1 MEYLNMEKVD
11 RRSKIRIIIDQF
23 AKWTTF
29 LATLFGVTMLAILL
43 IRIISQG
50 IHVIDFEFL
59 TNRLST
65 DPEKAGIMGAIL
77 GTLWLIAVVA
87 PVTMF
92 FGIFTAIYIEL
103 YMKDGRMKSILSTN
117 IANLAGVPSIVYG
130 ILGLTVFVRGME
142 LGNVVLAGGLTLSLL
157 ILPITIVTTQEA
169 LRAIPSDL
177 TEAAYGIG
185 ATKWQ
190 AIRTVVLPTALPTIL
205 TGFIL
210 AMSRAIGETA
220 PLVVIGIPTLLIPFP
235 GSIFDKFTVLP
246 MQIYY
251 WTLDSVL
258 VAEYASLAAGTIIVL
273 LFILLVL
280 NLTAVLIRRKFEKK
294 LLR

>member
-1 MEYLNMEKVD
+1 MEYLKTENIEA
-11 RRSKIRIIIDQF
+11 RSKLRVSIDKI
-23 AKWTTF
+23 ATGITF

-43 IRIISQG
+43 IRIIADG
-50 IHVIDFEFL
+50 ITVIDYEFL

-77 GTLWLIAVVA
+77 GTLWLIVVVA

-103 YMKDGRMKSILSTN
+103 YMKDGKLKSLLSTN
-117 IANLAGVPSIVYG
+117 ISNLAGVPSIVYG
-130 ILGLTVFVRGME
+130 ILGLTVFVRGMQ
-142 LGNVVLAGGLTLSLL
+142 LGNVVLAGGLTLALL
-157 ILPITIVTTQEA
+157 ILPITIVTTQES
-169 LRAIPSDL
+169 LRAIPGDL
-177 TEAAYGIG
+177 TDAAYGIG

-190 AIRTVVLPTALPTIL
+190 AIRSVILPAALPTIL

-235 GSIFDKFTVLP
+235 GSIFDKFTILP

-251 WTLDSVL
+251 WTMDSVL
-258 VAEYASLAAGTIIVL
+258 VAEYASLAAGTIIIL
-273 LFILLVL
+273 LFILLVF
-280 NLTAVLIRRKFEKK
+280 NLTTVLIRRKFQKN
-294 LLR
+294 LLK

>member
-11 RRSKIRIIIDQF
+11 RRSKIRIIIDKI
-23 AKWTTF
+23 AKWITF
-29 LATLFGVTMLAILL
+29 FATLFGVTMLTILI

-92 FGIFTAIYIEL
+92 FGMFTAIYIEL
-103 YMKDGRMKSILSTN
+103 YMKDGKMKSILSTN

-177 TEAAYGIG
+177 TEAAFGIG

>member
-177 TEAAYGIG
+177 TEAAFGIG

-280 NLTAVLIRRKFEKK
+280 NLTAVLIRRKFQKK

>member
-11 RRSKIRIIIDQF
+11 RISKIRIIIDKI
-23 AKWTTF
+23 AKWITF
-29 LATLFGVTMLAILL
+29 FATLFGVTMLTILI

-92 FGIFTAIYIEL
+92 FGMFTAIYIEL
-103 YMKDGRMKSILSTN
+103 YMKDGKMKSILSTN

-169 LRAIPSDL
+169 LRAIPTDL
-177 TEAAYGIG
+177 TEAAFGIG

>member
-1 MEYLNMEKVD
+1 MEYLKTENIEA
-11 RRSKIRIIIDQF
+11 RSKLRVSIDKI
-23 AKWTTF
+23 AKGITF

-43 IRIISQG
+43 IRIIADG
-50 IHVIDFEFL
+50 ITVIDYEFL

-77 GTLWLIAVVA
+77 GTLWLIVVVA

-103 YMKDGRMKSILSTN
+103 YMKDGKLKSLLSTN
-117 IANLAGVPSIVYG
+117 ISNLAGVPSIVYG
-130 ILGLTVFVRGME
+130 ILGLTVFVRGMQ
-142 LGNVVLAGGLTLSLL
+142 LGNVVLAGGLTLALL

-169 LRAIPSDL
+169 LRAIPGDL
-177 TEAAYGIG
+177 TDAAYGIG

-190 AIRTVVLPTALPTIL
+190 AIRSVILPAALPTIL

-235 GSIFDKFTVLP
+235 GSIFDKFTILP

-251 WTLDSVL
+251 WTMDSVL

-273 LFILLVL
+273 LFILLVF
-280 NLTAVLIRRKFEKK
+280 NLTAVLIRRKFQKN
-294 LLR
+294 LLK

>member
-11 RRSKIRIIIDQF
+11 RRSKIRIIIDKI
-23 AKWTTF
+23 AKWITL
-29 LATLFGVTMLAILL
+29 LATLFGVTMLTILI

-92 FGIFTAIYIEL
+92 FGMFTAIYIEL
-103 YMKDGRMKSILSTN
+103 YMKDGKMKSILSTN

-177 TEAAYGIG
+177 TEAAFGIG

>member
-11 RRSKIRIIIDQF
+11 RISKIRIIIDKI
-23 AKWTTF
+23 AKWITF
-29 LATLFGVTMLAILL
+29 LATLFGVTMLTILI

-92 FGIFTAIYIEL
+92 FGMFTAIYIEL
-103 YMKDGRMKSILSTN
+103 YMKDGKMKSILSTN

-177 TEAAYGIG
+177 TEAAFGIG

>member
-1 MEYLNMEKVD
+1 MEYLKTENIEA
-11 RRSKIRIIIDQF
+11 RSKLRVSIDKI
-23 AKWTTF
+23 AKGITF

-43 IRIISQG
+43 IRIISDG
-50 IHVIDFEFL
+50 ITVIDYEFL

-77 GTLWLIAVVA
+77 GTLWLIVVVA

-103 YMKDGRMKSILSTN
+103 YMKDGKLKSLLSTN
-117 IANLAGVPSIVYG
+117 ISNLAGVPSIVYG
-130 ILGLTVFVRGME
+130 ILGLTVFVRGMQ
-142 LGNVVLAGGLTLSLL
+142 LGNVVLAGGLTLALL

-169 LRAIPSDL
+169 LRAIPGDL
-177 TEAAYGIG
+177 TDAAYGIG

-190 AIRTVVLPTALPTIL
+190 AIRSVILPAALPTIL

-235 GSIFDKFTVLP
+235 GSIFDKFTILP

-251 WTLDSVL
+251 WTMDSVL

-273 LFILLVL
+273 LFILLVF
-280 NLTAVLIRRKFEKK
+280 NLTAVLIRRKFQKN
-294 LLR
+294 LLK

>member
-92 FGIFTAIYIEL
+92 FGMFTAIYIEL
-103 YMKDGRMKSILSTN
+103 YMKDGKMKSILSTN

>member
-1 MEYLNMEKVD
+1 MEYLKTENVD
-11 RRSKIRIIIDQF
+11 ARSKYRVIIDNI
-23 AKWTTF
+23 AKGITF

-43 IRIISQG
+43 IRIITEG
-50 IHVIDFEFL
+50 ITVIDLEFL

-65 DPEKAGIMGAIL
+65 DPERAGIMGAIL
-77 GTLWLIAVVA
+77 GTLWLIIVVA

-103 YMKDGRMKSILSTN
+103 YMKDGKLKSLLSTN
-117 IANLAGVPSIVYG
+117 ISNLAGVPSIVYG
-130 ILGLTVFVRGME
+130 ILGLTVFVRGMQ
-142 LGNVVLAGGLTLSLL
+142 LGNVVLAGGLTLALL

-190 AIRTVVLPTALPTIL
+190 SIRTVVLPAALPTIL

-251 WTLDSVL
+251 WTMDSVL

-273 LFILLVL
+273 LFVLLL
-280 NLTAVLIRRKFEKK
+280 FNLTAVLIRGKFEKN
-294 LLR
+294 LLK

>member
-1 MEYLNMEKVD
+1 
-11 RRSKIRIIIDQF
+11 
-23 AKWTTF
+23 
-29 LATLFGVTMLAILL
+29 
-43 IRIISQG
+43 
-50 IHVIDFEFL
+50 
-59 TNRLST
+59 
-65 DPEKAGIMGAIL
+65 
-77 GTLWLIAVVA
+77 
-87 PVTMF
+87 
-92 FGIFTAIYIEL
+92 
-103 YMKDGRMKSILSTN
+103 
-117 IANLAGVPSIVYG
+117 
-130 ILGLTVFVRGME
+130 
-142 LGNVVLAGGLTLSLL
+142 
-157 ILPITIVTTQEA
+157 
-169 LRAIPSDL
+169 
-177 TEAAYGIG
+177 EAAFGIG
-185 ATKWQ
+185 ATNWQ

-280 NLTAVLIRRKFEKK
+280 NLT
-294 LLR
+294 

>member
-11 RRSKIRIIIDQF
+11 RISKIRIIIDKI
-23 AKWTTF
+23 AKWITF
-29 LATLFGVTMLAILL
+29 FATLFGVTMLTILI

-92 FGIFTAIYIEL
+92 FGMFTAIYIEL
-103 YMKDGRMKSILSTN
+103 YMKDGKMKSILSTN

-177 TEAAYGIG
+177 TEAAFGIG

>member
-1 MEYLNMEKVD
+1 MEYLKTENVD
-11 RRSKIRIIIDQF
+11 ARSKYRVIIDNI
-23 AKWTTF
+23 AKGITF

-43 IRIISQG
+43 IRIITEG
-50 IHVIDFEFL
+50 ITVIDLEFL

-65 DPEKAGIMGAIL
+65 DPERAGIMGAIL
-77 GTLWLIAVVA
+77 GTLWLIIVVA

-103 YMKDGRMKSILSTN
+103 YMKDGKLKSLLSTN
-117 IANLAGVPSIVYG
+117 ISNLAGVPSIVYG
-130 ILGLTVFVRGME
+130 ILGLTVFVRGMQ
-142 LGNVVLAGGLTLSLL
+142 LGNVVLAGGLTLALL

-190 AIRTVVLPTALPTIL
+190 SIRTVVLPAALPTIL

-251 WTLDSVL
+251 WTMDSVL

-273 LFILLVL
+273 LFVLLL
-280 NLTAVLIRRKFEKK
+280 FNLTAVLIRRKFEKN
-294 LLR
+294 LLK

>member
-1 MEYLNMEKVD
+1 MEYLNMEKVE
-11 RRSKIRIIIDQF
+11 RRSKIRIIIDKI
-23 AKWTTF
+23 AKWITF
-29 LATLFGVTMLAILL
+29 FATLFGVTMLTILI

-92 FGIFTAIYIEL
+92 FGMFTAIYIEL
-103 YMKDGRMKSILSTN
+103 YMKDGKMKHILSTN

-177 TEAAYGIG
+177 TEAAFGIG

-235 GSIFDKFTVLP
+235 SSIFDKFTVLP

>member
-1 MEYLNMEKVD
+1 MEYLKTENIEA
-11 RRSKIRIIIDQF
+11 RSKLRVSIDKI
-23 AKWTTF
+23 AKGITL

-43 IRIISQG
+43 IRIISDG
-50 IHVIDFEFL
+50 ITVIDYQFL

-77 GTLWLIAVVA
+77 GTLWLIVVVA

-103 YMKDGRMKSILSTN
+103 YMKDGKLKSLLSTN
-117 IANLAGVPSIVYG
+117 ISNLAGVPSIVYG
-130 ILGLTVFVRGME
+130 ILGLTVFVRGMQ
-142 LGNVVLAGGLTLSLL
+142 LGNVVLAGGLTLALL

-169 LRAIPSDL
+169 LRAIPGDL
-177 TEAAYGIG
+177 TDAAYGIG

-190 AIRTVVLPTALPTIL
+190 AIRSVILPAALPTIL

-235 GSIFDKFTVLP
+235 GSIFDKFTILP

-251 WTLDSVL
+251 WTMDSVL

-273 LFILLVL
+273 LFILLVF
-280 NLTAVLIRRKFEKK
+280 NLTAVLIRRKFQKN
-294 LLR
+294 LLK

>member
-11 RRSKIRIIIDQF
+11 RRSKIRIIIDKI
-23 AKWTTF
+23 AKWITL
-29 LATLFGVTMLAILL
+29 LATLFGVTMLTILI

-92 FGIFTAIYIEL
+92 FGMFTAIYIEL
-103 YMKDGRMKSILSTN
+103 YMKDGKMKSILSTN

-169 LRAIPSDL
+169 LCAIPSDL
-177 TEAAYGIG
+177 TEAAFGIG

>member
-1 MEYLNMEKVD
+1 M
-11 RRSKIRIIIDQF
+11 RFIIDKI
-23 AKWTTF
+23 AKWITF
-29 LATLFGVTMLAILL
+29 FATLFGVTMLTILI

-92 FGIFTAIYIEL
+92 FGMFTAIYIEL
-103 YMKDGRMKSILSTN
+103 YMKDGKMKSILSTN

-177 TEAAYGIG
+177 TEAAFGIG

>member
-11 RRSKIRIIIDQF
+11 RRSKIRIIIDKI
-23 AKWTTF
+23 AKWITL
-29 LATLFGVTMLAILL
+29 LATLFGVTMLTILI

-92 FGIFTAIYIEL
+92 FGMFTAIYIEL
-103 YMKDGRMKSILSTN
+103 YMKDGKMKSILSTN

-169 LRAIPSDL
+169 LRAIPFDL
-177 TEAAYGIG
+177 TEAAFGIG

>member
-1 MEYLNMEKVD
+1 MEYLKMEKVD
-11 RRSKIRIIIDQF
+11 RRSKIRIIIDKI
-23 AKWTTF
+23 AKWITL
-29 LATLFGVTMLAILL
+29 LATLFGVTMLTILI

-92 FGIFTAIYIEL
+92 FGMFTAIYIEL
-103 YMKDGRMKSILSTN
+103 YMKDGKMKSILSTN

-177 TEAAYGIG
+177 TEAAFGIG

>member
-11 RRSKIRIIIDQF
+11 RISKIRIIIDKI
-23 AKWTTF
+23 AKWITL
-29 LATLFGVTMLAILL
+29 LATLFGVTMLTILI

-92 FGIFTAIYIEL
+92 FGMFTAIYIEL
-103 YMKDGRMKSILSTN
+103 YMKDGKMKSILSTN

-177 TEAAYGIG
+177 TEAAFGIG

>member
-1 MEYLNMEKVD
+1 MEYLNMEKVE
-11 RRSKIRIIIDQF
+11 RRSKIRIIIDKI
-23 AKWTTF
+23 AKWITF
-29 LATLFGVTMLAILL
+29 FATLFGVTMLTILI

-92 FGIFTAIYIEL
+92 FGMFTAIYIEM
-103 YMKDGRMKSILSTN
+103 YMKDGKMKSILSTN

-177 TEAAYGIG
+177 TEAAFGIG

-190 AIRTVVLPTALPTIL
+190 AIRTVVLPMALPTIL

>member
-1 MEYLNMEKVD
+1 MEYLKTENVD
-11 RRSKIRIIIDQF
+11 ARSKYRVIIDNI
-23 AKWTTF
+23 AKGITF

-43 IRIISQG
+43 IRIITEG
-50 IHVIDFEFL
+50 ITVIDLEFL

-65 DPEKAGIMGAIL
+65 DPERAGIMGAIL
-77 GTLWLIAVVA
+77 GTLWLIIVVA

-103 YMKDGRMKSILSTN
+103 YMKDGKLKSLLSTN
-117 IANLAGVPSIVYG
+117 ISNLAGVPSIVYG
-130 ILGLTVFVRGME
+130 ILGLTVFVRGMQ
-142 LGNVVLAGGLTLSLL
+142 LGNVVLAGGLTLALL

-190 AIRTVVLPTALPTIL
+190 SIRTVVLPAALPTIL

-251 WTLDSVL
+251 WTMDSVL

-273 LFILLVL
+273 LFVLLLL
-280 NLTAVLIRRKFEKK
+280 NLTAVLIRRKFEKN
-294 LLR
+294 LLK

>member
-11 RRSKIRIIIDQF
+11 RRSKIRIIIDKI
-23 AKWTTF
+23 AKWITF
-29 LATLFGVTMLAILL
+29 FATLFGVTMLTILI

-92 FGIFTAIYIEL
+92 FGMFTAIYIEL
-103 YMKDGRMKSILSTN
+103 YMKDGKMKSILSTN

-177 TEAAYGIG
+177 TEAAFGIG

-190 AIRTVVLPTALPTIL
+190 AIRTVVLPMALPTIL

>member
-11 RRSKIRIIIDQF
+11 RRSKIRIIIDKI
-23 AKWTTF
+23 AKWITL
-29 LATLFGVTMLAILL
+29 LATLFGVTMLTILI

-92 FGIFTAIYIEL
+92 FGMFTAIYIEL
-103 YMKDGRMKSILSTN
+103 YMKDGKMKSILSTN

-177 TEAAYGIG
+177 MEAAFGIG

>member
-1 MEYLNMEKVD
+1 MEYLKTENVD
-11 RRSKIRIIIDQF
+11 ARSKYRVIMDNI
-23 AKWTTF
+23 AKGITF

-43 IRIISQG
+43 IRIITEG
-50 IHVIDFEFL
+50 ITVIDLEFL

-65 DPEKAGIMGAIL
+65 DPERAGIMGAIL
-77 GTLWLIAVVA
+77 GTLWLIIVVA

-103 YMKDGRMKSILSTN
+103 YMKDGKLKSLLSTN
-117 IANLAGVPSIVYG
+117 ISNLAGVPSIVYG
-130 ILGLTVFVRGME
+130 ILGLTVFVRGMQ
-142 LGNVVLAGGLTLSLL
+142 LGNVVLAGGLTLALL

-190 AIRTVVLPTALPTIL
+190 SIRTVVLPAALPTIL

-251 WTLDSVL
+251 WTMDSVL

-273 LFILLVL
+273 LFVLLL
-280 NLTAVLIRRKFEKK
+280 FNLTAVLIRRKFEKN
-294 LLR
+294 LLK

>member
-1 MEYLNMEKVD
+1 MEYLKTENIEA
-11 RRSKIRIIIDQF
+11 RSKLRVSIDKI
-23 AKWTTF
+23 AKGITF

-43 IRIISQG
+43 IRIISDG
-50 IHVIDFEFL
+50 ITVIDYQFL

-77 GTLWLIAVVA
+77 GTLWLIVVVA

-103 YMKDGRMKSILSTN
+103 YMKDGKLKSLLSTN
-117 IANLAGVPSIVYG
+117 ISNLAGVPSIVYG
-130 ILGLTVFVRGME
+130 ILGLTVFVRGMQ
-142 LGNVVLAGGLTLSLL
+142 LGNVVLAGGLTLALL

-169 LRAIPSDL
+169 LRAIPGDL
-177 TEAAYGIG
+177 TDAAYGIG

-190 AIRTVVLPTALPTIL
+190 AIRSVILPAALPTIL

-235 GSIFDKFTVLP
+235 GSIFDKFTILP

-251 WTLDSVL
+251 WTMDSVL

-273 LFILLVL
+273 LFILLVF
-280 NLTAVLIRRKFEKK
+280 NLTAVLIRRKFQKN
-294 LLR
+294 LLK

>member
-11 RRSKIRIIIDQF
+11 RISKIRIIIDKI
-23 AKWTTF
+23 AKWITF
-29 LATLFGVTMLAILL
+29 FATLFGVTMLTILI

-65 DPEKAGIMGAIL
+65 DPKKAGIMGAIL

-92 FGIFTAIYIEL
+92 FGMFTAIYIEL
-103 YMKDGRMKSILSTN
+103 YMKDGKMKSILSTN

-177 TEAAYGIG
+177 TEAAFGIG

>member
-11 RRSKIRIIIDQF
+11 RISKIRIIIDKI
-23 AKWTTF
+23 AKWITF
-29 LATLFGVTMLAILL
+29 FATLFGVTMLTILI

-92 FGIFTAIYIEL
+92 FGMFTAIYIEL
-103 YMKDGRMKSILSTN
+103 YMKDGKMKSILSTN

-157 ILPITIVTTQEA
+157 ILPITIGTTQEA

-177 TEAAYGIG
+177 TEAAFGIG